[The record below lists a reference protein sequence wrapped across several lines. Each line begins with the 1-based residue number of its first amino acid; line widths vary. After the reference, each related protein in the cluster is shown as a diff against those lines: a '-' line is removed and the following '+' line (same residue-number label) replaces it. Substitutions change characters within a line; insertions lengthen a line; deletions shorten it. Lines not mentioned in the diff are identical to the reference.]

1 MNFDKVIMNPP
12 YMRTL
17 HLQITR
23 KAMEHCDSAVILQP
37 AEWVMNKEWET
48 MQRCVLRRFVDI
60 AQKITSLERL
70 NRRNQAVRA
79 EEQCKD
85 ESSHL
90 ELAIFTYSRDAENNY
105 WKTFWQLRYSDDE
118 IRILD
123 YVKSKTNKSFIDVID
138 KDEKTDGIRVPI
150 RPMLGSSNWEFIR
163 IIKPLVYFKYFKYAI
178 DNKVKGVNY
187 RRYLCSMSK
196 GSRSNMKQ
204 FNIDPDS
211 PMKFSVKFNTT
222 YEAENFYDSLNTNFI
237 KYVIYLNTHGQNVY
251 WHRIPF
257 MEDYS
262 TPWTD
267 ERFYDYF
274 GICSNDRK
282 IIEDTIKKNEW

>member
-70 NRRNQAVRA
+70 NRRNLTVRF
-79 EEQCKD
+79 EERCRD
-85 ESSHL
+85 ESSAL

-105 WKTFWQLRYSDDE
+105 WKTFWQLRYCDDE

-150 RPMLGSSNWEFIR
+150 RPMLGCQCWGIR
-163 IIKPLVYFKYFKYAI
+163 DVPQPIVYFKYFKYAI
-178 DNKVKGVNY
+178 DNKVNGVNY
-187 RRYLCSMSK
+187 RRYICSLSK
-196 GSRSNMKQ
+196 GSRSAMKQ
-204 FNIDPDS
+204 FNIDLDS

-222 YEAENFYDSLNTNFI
+222 YEAENFYDSLNTNFV
-237 KYVIYLNTHGQNVY
+237 KYVIYLNKQGQHVY

-262 TPWTD
+262 APWTD

-274 GICSNDRK
+274 EICSNDRK

>member
-17 HLQITR
+17 HIQITR

-70 NRRNQAVRA
+70 NRRNLAVRA

-85 ESSHL
+85 ESSNL
-90 ELAIFTYSRDAENNY
+90 ELAIFTYSRNAENNY
-105 WKTFWQLRYSDDE
+105 WKTFWQLRYCDDE

-123 YVKSKTNKSFIDVID
+123 YVKSKTKKSFIDVID
-138 KDEKTDGIRVPI
+138 KAEKIDGIRVPI
-150 RPMLGSSNWEFIR
+150 RPMLCSLRGRCRPVPQPI
-163 IIKPLVYFKYFKYAI
+163 VYFKYFKYAI
-178 DNKVKGVNY
+178 DNKVNGVNY
-187 RRYLCSMSK
+187 RRYISSI
-196 GSRSNMKQ
+196 SSSARSTMKQ
-204 FNIDPDS
+204 FNIDLDS

-222 YEAENFYDSLNTNFI
+222 YEAENFYDSLNTNFV
-237 KYVIYLNTHGQNVY
+237 KYVIYLNIHGQNVY

-262 TPWTD
+262 MPWTD

-282 IIEDTIKKNEW
+282 IIEETIKKNEW

>member
-1 MNFDKVIMNPP
+1 M
-12 YMRTL
+12 
-17 HLQITR
+17 
-23 KAMEHCDSAVILQP
+23 
-37 AEWVMNKEWET
+37 
-48 MQRCVLRRFVDI
+48 
-60 AQKITSLERL
+60 
-70 NRRNQAVRA
+70 AVRT
-79 EEQCKD
+79 EEQCND

-150 RPMLGSSNWEFIR
+150 RPMLGNSNWGNRAIPQP
-163 IIKPLVYFKYFKYAI
+163 IVYFKYFKYTI
-178 DNKVKGVNY
+178 DNKVNGVNY
-187 RRYLCSMSK
+187 RRYLYSVSK
-196 GSRSNMKQ
+196 SSRLATKQ
-204 FNIDPDS
+204 FNIDLDS

-222 YEAENFYDSLNTNFI
+222 YEAENFYDSLNTNFV
-237 KYVIYLNTHGQNVY
+237 KYVIYLNIHNRIVY
-251 WHRIPF
+251 RHRIPF

-267 ERFYDYF
+267 
-274 GICSNDRK
+274 
-282 IIEDTIKKNEW
+282 

>member
-1 MNFDKVIMNPP
+1 MNFDRVIMNPP
-12 YMRTL
+12 YMRTM

-48 MQRCVLRRFVDI
+48 MYRCVLRRFVDI
-60 AQKITSLERL
+60 AGKITSFDRL
-70 NRRNQAVRA
+70 NRRNLAVRF
-79 EEQCKD
+79 EEQCRD
-85 ESSHL
+85 ESSVL
-90 ELAIFTYSRDAENNY
+90 ELAIFTYSRDSENNY

-123 YVKSKTNKSFIDVID
+123 YVKSKTKKSFIDVID
-138 KDEKTDGIRVPI
+138 KGEKADGIRVPM
-150 RPMLGSSNWEFIR
+150 RPMLSCVGWGMREIPSPI
-163 IIKPLVYFKYFKYAI
+163 VYFKYFKYAI
-178 DNKVKGVNY
+178 DNKVNGVNY
-187 RRYLCSMSK
+187 RRYLWSVSSS
-196 GSRSNMKQ
+196 SRSVMKK
-204 FNIDPDS
+204 FKIDPDS

-222 YEAENFYDSLNTNFI
+222 DEAENFYDSLNTNFI
-237 KYVIYLNTHGQNVY
+237 KYVIYLNKQGQNVY

-262 TPWTD
+262 IKWTD

-282 IIEDTIKKNEW
+282 IIEDTIKKNKW

>member
-17 HLQITR
+17 HIQITR

-37 AEWVMNKEWET
+37 AEWVMNKEWEN
-48 MQRCVLRRFVDI
+48 MSRCVLRRFVDI

-70 NRRNQAVRA
+70 NRRNLEVRA

-85 ESSHL
+85 ESSAL
-90 ELAIFTYSRDAENNY
+90 ELAIFTYSRDAKNNY
-105 WKTFWQLRYSDDE
+105 WKTFWQLRYSDYE

-123 YVKSKTNKSFIDVID
+123 CVKSKTKKSFIDVID

-150 RPMLGSSNWEFIR
+150 RPMVGNSGWGSR
-163 IIKPLVYFKYFKYAI
+163 DVPKPIVYFKYFKYAI
-178 DNKVKGVNY
+178 DNKVNGVNY
-187 RRYLCSMSK
+187 RRYLSSISSA
-196 GSRSNMKQ
+196 SRSVMKQ

-211 PMKFSVKFNTT
+211 PMKFSVKFNTIR
-222 YEAENFYDSLNTNFI
+222 EAENFYDSLNTNFV

-262 TPWTD
+262 MSWTD

>member
-48 MQRCVLRRFVDI
+48 MKRCVLRRFVDI

-70 NRRNQAVRA
+70 NRRNLAVRA
-79 EEQCKD
+79 EEQCRD
-85 ESSHL
+85 ESSNL
-90 ELAIFTYSRDAENNY
+90 ELAIFTYNRDTENTY
-105 WKTFWQLRYSDDE
+105 WKTFWQLRYCDDE

-150 RPMLGSSNWEFIR
+150 RPMLGSSNWQITK
-163 IIKPLVYFKYFKYAI
+163 IIKPIVYFKYFKYAI
-178 DNKVKGVNY
+178 DNKVNGVNY
-187 RRYLCSMSK
+187 RRYLCSMSS
-196 GSRSNMKQ
+196 GSRSATKQ

-222 YEAENFYDSLNTNFI
+222 YEAENFYDSLKTNFI
-237 KYVIYLNTHGQNVY
+237 KYVIYLNTHGQHVY

-267 ERFYDYF
+267 QRFYDYF

-282 IIEDTIKKNEW
+282 IIEDTIKENEW

>member
-1 MNFDKVIMNPP
+1 MNFDRVIMNPP
-12 YMRTL
+12 YMRTM

-48 MQRCVLRRFVDI
+48 MSRCVLRRFVDI
-60 AQKITSLERL
+60 AGKITSFDRL
-70 NRRNQAVRA
+70 NRRNLAVRF
-79 EEQCKD
+79 EEQCRD
-85 ESSHL
+85 ESSVL
-90 ELAIFTYSRDAENNY
+90 ELAIFTYSRDSENNY

-123 YVKSKTNKSFIDVID
+123 YVKSKTKKSFIDVID
-138 KDEKTDGIRVPI
+138 KGEKADGIRVPM
-150 RPMLGSSNWEFIR
+150 RPMLSCAGWGMREIPSPI
-163 IIKPLVYFKYFKYAI
+163 VYFKYFKYAI
-178 DNKVKGVNY
+178 DNKVNGVNY
-187 RRYLCSMSK
+187 RRYLWSVSSS
-196 GSRSNMKQ
+196 SRSVMKK
-204 FNIDPDS
+204 FKIDPDS

-222 YEAENFYDSLNTNFI
+222 YEAENFYDSLKTNFI
-237 KYVIYLNTHGQNVY
+237 KYVIYLNTQGQNVY

-262 TPWTD
+262 EPWND

-282 IIEDTIKKNEW
+282 IIEDTIKKNKW

>member
-17 HLQITR
+17 HIQITR

-70 NRRNQAVRA
+70 NRRNLTVRF

-105 WKTFWQLRYSDDE
+105 WKTFWQLRYCDDE

-138 KDEKTDGIRVPI
+138 KDEKTDGIRVPM
-150 RPMLGSSNWEFIR
+150 RPMLGGQGWGIR
-163 IIKPLVYFKYFKYAI
+163 GAQQPIVYFKYFKYAI
-178 DNKVKGVNY
+178 DNKVNGVNY
-187 RRYLCSMSK
+187 RRYICSISSV
-196 GSRSNMKQ
+196 SRSTMKQ
-204 FNIDPDS
+204 FNIDLDS

-222 YEAENFYDSLNTNFI
+222 YEAENFYDSLNTNFV
-237 KYVIYLNTHGQNVY
+237 KYVIYLNIHGQNVY

-262 TPWTD
+262 MPWTD
-267 ERFYDYF
+267 QRFYDYF

-282 IIEDTIKKNEW
+282 IIEETIKKNEW

>member
-23 KAMEHCDSAVILQP
+23 KAIEHCDSAVILQP

-48 MQRCVLRRFVDI
+48 RQRCVLRRFVDI
-60 AQKITSLERL
+60 AGKITSFERL
-70 NRRNQAVRA
+70 NRRNLAVRF
-79 EEQCKD
+79 EEQCGD
-85 ESSHL
+85 ETSLL
-90 ELAIFTYSRDAENNY
+90 ELAIFTYSKGAENNY

-123 YVKSKTNKSFIDVID
+123 CVKSKTKKSFIEVID
-138 KDEKTDGIRVPI
+138 KGEKTDGIRVPMKH
-150 RPMLGSSNWEFIR
+150 MLFCTGWVFRSVPQPI
-163 IIKPLVYFKYFKYAI
+163 VYFKYFKYAI
-178 DNKVKGVNY
+178 DNKVNGVNY
-187 RRYLCSMSK
+187 RRYLCSKSS
-196 GSRSNMKQ
+196 GTRAIMKRL
-204 FNIDPDS
+204 NIDLDS
-211 PMKFSVKFNTT
+211 PMKFSVKFNTIR
-222 YEAENFYDSLNTNFI
+222 EAENFYDSLNTNFV
-237 KYVIYLNTHGQNVY
+237 KYVIYLNTQNQNVY

-262 TPWTD
+262 MPWTD
-267 ERFYDYF
+267 QRFYDYF

>member
-1 MNFDKVIMNPP
+1 M
-12 YMRTL
+12 

-48 MQRCVLRRFVDI
+48 MYRCVLRRFVDI
-60 AQKITSLERL
+60 AGKITSFDRL
-70 NRRNQAVRA
+70 NRRNLAVRF
-79 EEQCKD
+79 EEQCRD
-85 ESSHL
+85 ESSVL
-90 ELAIFTYSRDAENNY
+90 ELAIFTYSRDSENNY

-123 YVKSKTNKSFIDVID
+123 YVKSKTKKSFIDVID
-138 KDEKTDGIRVPI
+138 KDEKADGIRVPM
-150 RPMLGSSNWEFIR
+150 RPMLGNGNWE
-163 IIKPLVYFKYFKYAI
+163 IKRLAEIPSPIVYFKYFKYAI
-178 DNKVKGVNY
+178 DNKVNGVNY
-187 RRYLCSMSK
+187 RRYLCSMSS
-196 GSRSNMKQ
+196 GSRSSMKQ

-222 YEAENFYDSLNTNFI
+222 YEAENFYDSLKTNFI
-237 KYVIYLNTHGQNVY
+237 KYVIYLNTHGQHVY

-262 TPWTD
+262 EPWND

-282 IIEDTIKKNEW
+282 IIEDTIKKNKW

>member
-1 MNFDKVIMNPP
+1 M
-12 YMRTL
+12 

-48 MQRCVLRRFVDI
+48 MYRCVLRRFVDI
-60 AQKITSLERL
+60 AGKITSFDRL
-70 NRRNQAVRA
+70 NRRNLAVRF
-79 EEQCKD
+79 EEQCRD
-85 ESSHL
+85 ESSVL
-90 ELAIFTYSRDAENNY
+90 ELAIFTYSRDSENNY

-123 YVKSKTNKSFIDVID
+123 YVKSKTKKSFIDVID
-138 KDEKTDGIRVPI
+138 KGEKADGIRVPM
-150 RPMLGSSNWEFIR
+150 RSMLSCVGWGMREIPSPI
-163 IIKPLVYFKYFKYAI
+163 VYFKYFKYAI
-178 DNKVKGVNY
+178 DNKVNGVNY
-187 RRYLCSMSK
+187 RRYLWSVSSS
-196 GSRSNMKQ
+196 SRSVMKK
-204 FNIDPDS
+204 FKIDPDS

-222 YEAENFYDSLNTNFI
+222 YEAENFYDSLKTNFI
-237 KYVIYLNTHGQNVY
+237 KYVIYLNTQGQNVY

-262 TPWTD
+262 EPWND
-267 ERFYDYF
+267 ERFYDHF

-282 IIEDTIKKNEW
+282 IIDDTIRENKL

>member
-1 MNFDKVIMNPP
+1 
-12 YMRTL
+12 
-17 HLQITR
+17 
-23 KAMEHCDSAVILQP
+23 
-37 AEWVMNKEWET
+37 MNKEWET
-48 MQRCVLRRFVDI
+48 MKRCVLRRFVDI
-60 AQKITSLERL
+60 AGKITSLERL
-70 NRRNQAVRA
+70 NRRNLAVRV

-85 ESSHL
+85 ESSML
-90 ELAIFTYSRDAENNY
+90 ELAIFTYSRDADNNY
-105 WKTFWQLRYSDDE
+105 WKTFWQLRYCDDE

-123 YVKSKTNKSFIDVID
+123 YVKSKTKKSFIDVID

-150 RPMLGSSNWEFIR
+150 RPMLGGTGWGKRAVTQPI
-163 IIKPLVYFKYFKYAI
+163 VYFKYFKYAI
-178 DNKVKGVNY
+178 DNKVNGVNY
-187 RRYLCSMSK
+187 RRYLCSVSK
-196 GSRSNMKQ
+196 SSRLNIKRL
-204 FNIDPDS
+204 NIDPDS
-211 PMKFSVKFNTT
+211 PMKLSVKFNTT
-222 YEAENFYDSLNTNFI
+222 YEAENFYDSLHTNFI
-237 KYVIYLNTHGQNVY
+237 KYVIYLNTHNQIVY

>member
-1 MNFDKVIMNPP
+1 
-12 YMRTL
+12 
-17 HLQITR
+17 
-23 KAMEHCDSAVILQP
+23 ME
-37 AEWVMNKEWET
+37 
-48 MQRCVLRRFVDI
+48 
-60 AQKITSLERL
+60 
-70 NRRNQAVRA
+70 VRA
-79 EEQCKD
+79 EEQCND
-85 ESSHL
+85 ESSSL
-90 ELAIFTYSRDAENNY
+90 ELAIFTYNRDVENNY

-123 YVKSKTNKSFIDVID
+123 IVKSKTNKSFIDVID

-150 RPMLGSSNWEFIR
+150 RPMLGRSSWEFIK
-163 IIKPLVYFKYFKYAI
+163 ILKPLVYFKYFKYAI
-178 DNKVKGVNY
+178 DNKVNGVNY
-187 RRYLCSMSK
+187 RRYLCSKSS
-196 GSRSNMKQ
+196 GTRSVMKQ
-204 FNIDPDS
+204 FNIDLDS

-237 KYVIYLNTHGQNVY
+237 NYVIYLNRHGQNVY

-282 IIEDTIKKNEW
+282 IIEDTIKNNEW

>member
-1 MNFDKVIMNPP
+1 MNFDKIIMNPP
-12 YMRTL
+12 YMRTI

-60 AQKITSLERL
+60 AGKITSLQRL
-70 NRRNQAVRA
+70 NRRNLTVRS
-79 EEQCKD
+79 EEQCRD

-105 WKTFWQLRYSDDE
+105 WKTFWQLRYSDVE

-123 YVKSKTNKSFIDVID
+123 YVKSMTKKSFAYVID
-138 KDEKTDGIRVPI
+138 KGEKTDGIRVPI
-150 RPMLGSSNWEFIR
+150 RPMLGSPGWGNLSV
-163 IIKPLVYFKYFKYAI
+163 PPPVVYFKYFKYAI
-178 DNKVKGVNY
+178 DNKVNGVNY
-187 RRYLCSMSK
+187 RRYLCSMSS
-196 GSRSNMKQ
+196 GSRASMKE

-211 PMKFSVKFNTT
+211 KMKFSVKFNTT
-222 YEAENFYDSLNTNFI
+222 NEAENFYDSLNTNFV
-237 KYVIYLNTHGQNVY
+237 KYVIYLNRHGQHVY

-282 IIEDTIKKNEW
+282 IIEDTIKENKW

>member
-1 MNFDKVIMNPP
+1 MNFDKIIMNPP
-12 YMRTL
+12 YMCTL

-48 MQRCVLRRFVDI
+48 MSRCILRRFVDI
-60 AQKITSLERL
+60 AGKITSLDRL
-70 NRRNQAVRA
+70 NRKNIAVRV

-85 ESSHL
+85 ESSVL

-123 YVKSKTNKSFIDVID
+123 YVKSKTKKSFIDVVD
-138 KDEKTDGIRVPI
+138 KDEKIDGIRVPM
-150 RPMLGSSNWEFIR
+150 RPMLGGTNWGNLTVSPPI
-163 IIKPLVYFKYFKYAI
+163 VYFKQFKYAI
-178 DNKVKGVNY
+178 DNKVNGVNY
-187 RRYLCSMSK
+187 RRYICSVS
-196 GSRSNMKQ
+196 SAARSAMKQ

-222 YEAENFYDSLNTNFI
+222 DEAENFYDSLNTNFI
-237 KYVIYLNTHGQNVY
+237 KYVIHLNRHNQHVY
-251 WHRIPF
+251 WYRIPF

-262 TPWTD
+262 MPWTD

-282 IIEDTIKKNEW
+282 IIEDTIKENKW

>member
-1 MNFDKVIMNPP
+1 M
-12 YMRTL
+12 
-17 HLQITR
+17 
-23 KAMEHCDSAVILQP
+23 
-37 AEWVMNKEWET
+37 
-48 MQRCVLRRFVDI
+48 
-60 AQKITSLERL
+60 
-70 NRRNQAVRA
+70 AVRA
-79 EEQCKD
+79 KEQCKD
-85 ESSHL
+85 ESSLL
-90 ELAIFTYSRDAENNY
+90 ELAIFTYSRDAETNY
-105 WKTFWQLRYSDDE
+105 WKTFWQLRYCDDE

-150 RPMLGSSNWEFIR
+150 RPMLGSSNWEFIK

-178 DNKVKGVNY
+178 DNKVNGVNY
-187 RRYLCSMSK
+187 RRYLWSVSK
-196 GSRSNMKQ
+196 SSRSTMKK

-211 PMKFSVKFNTT
+211 QMKFSVKFNTT
-222 YEAENFYDSLNTNFI
+222 YEAENFYDSLKTNFI

-267 ERFYDYF
+267 
-274 GICSNDRK
+274 
-282 IIEDTIKKNEW
+282 

>member
-17 HLQITR
+17 HIQITR

-70 NRRNQAVRA
+70 NRRNLEVRS

-85 ESSHL
+85 ESSYL

-105 WKTFWQLRYSDDE
+105 WKTFWQLRYSDYE

-123 YVKSKTNKSFIDVID
+123 YVKSKTKKSFIDVID

-150 RPMLGSSNWEFIR
+150 RPMVGNTGWVWRGPS
-163 IIKPLVYFKYFKYAI
+163 KPLVYFKYFKYAI
-178 DNKVKGVNY
+178 DNKVNGVNY
-187 RRYLCSMSK
+187 RRYLSSMSSS
-196 GSRSNMKQ
+196 SRSAMKQ

-222 YEAENFYDSLNTNFI
+222 YEAANFYDSLNTNFV

-262 TPWTD
+262 MPWTD
-267 ERFYDYF
+267 ERFYDHF

-282 IIEDTIKKNEW
+282 IIEETIKKNEW

>member
-123 YVKSKTNKSFIDVID
+123 IVKSKTNKSFIDVID
-138 KDEKTDGIRVPI
+138 KDQKTDGIRVPI
-150 RPMLGSSNWEFIR
+150 RPMLTGLYWGKR
-163 IIKPLVYFKYFKYAI
+163 AVVKPIVYFKYFKYAI
-178 DNKVKGVNY
+178 DNKVNGVNY

-196 GSRSNMKQ
+196 SSRLNMKRL
-204 FNIDPDS
+204 NIDPDS

-222 YEAENFYDSLNTNFI
+222 YEAANFYDSLNTNFV
-237 KYVIYLNTHGQNVY
+237 KYVIYLNTHNQIVY

>member
-12 YMRTL
+12 YMRTQ

-23 KAMEHCDSAVILQP
+23 KAMEHCNSAVILQP

-48 MQRCVLRRFVDI
+48 MKRCVLRRFVDI

-70 NRRNQAVRA
+70 NRRNLAVRA

-85 ESSHL
+85 EASHL
-90 ELAIFTYSRDAENNY
+90 ELAIFTYSRYVENNY

-123 YVKSKTNKSFIDVID
+123 YVKSKTKKSFIDVID
-138 KDEKTDGIRVPI
+138 KAEKTDGIRVPI
-150 RPMLGSSNWEFIR
+150 RPMLGNSNWKFTKIL
-163 IIKPLVYFKYFKYAI
+163 KPIVYFKYFKYAI
-178 DNKVKGVNY
+178 DNKVNGVNY
-187 RRYLCSMSK
+187 RRYICSVSK
-196 GSRSNMKQ
+196 GSRSVIKQ

-237 KYVIYLNTHGQNVY
+237 TYVIYLNAHGQNVY

-274 GICSNDRK
+274 GICNNDRK
-282 IIEDTIKKNEW
+282 IIEETIKKNEW

>member
-37 AEWVMNKEWET
+37 AEWVMNDEWENK
-48 MQRCVLRRFVDI
+48 QRCLLRRFVDI

-70 NRRNQAVRA
+70 NRRNLAVRA

-85 ESSHL
+85 ESSNV
-90 ELAIFTYSRDAENNY
+90 ELAIFTYNRNAENTY
-105 WKTFWQLRYSDDE
+105 WKTFWQLRYCDDE

-123 YVKSKTNKSFIDVID
+123 YVKSKTKKSFIDVID
-138 KDEKTDGIRVPI
+138 KDEKTDGIRGPI
-150 RPMLGSSNWEFIR
+150 RPMLGRSDWEFIK
-163 IIKPLVYFKYFKYAI
+163 ILKPLVFFKYFKYAI
-178 DNKVKGVNY
+178 DNKVNGVNY
-187 RRYLCSMSK
+187 RRYICSMSK
-196 GSRSNMKQ
+196 GSRSATKQ
-204 FNIDPDS
+204 FNIDLDS

-222 YEAENFYDSLNTNFI
+222 YEAENFYDSLNTNFV

>member
-1 MNFDKVIMNPP
+1 
-12 YMRTL
+12 
-17 HLQITR
+17 
-23 KAMEHCDSAVILQP
+23 
-37 AEWVMNKEWET
+37 MNKEWET
-48 MQRCVLRRFVDI
+48 MSRCVLRRFVDI
-60 AQKITSLERL
+60 TGKITSLERL
-70 NRRNQAVRA
+70 NRRNLAVRS

-85 ESSHL
+85 ESSNL
-90 ELAIFTYSRDAENNY
+90 ELAIFTYSRDAENTY

-123 YVKSKTNKSFIDVID
+123 YVKSKTKKSFIDVID

-150 RPMLGSSNWEFIR
+150 RPMVGNSGWVWRGPS
-163 IIKPLVYFKYFKYAI
+163 KPLVYFKYFKYAI
-178 DNKVKGVNY
+178 DNKVNGVNY
-187 RRYLCSMSK
+187 RRYLCSMS
-196 GSRSNMKQ
+196 SRSRLAMKQ

-222 YEAENFYDSLNTNFI
+222 NEAENFYDSLNTNFV

-262 TPWTD
+262 MPWTD
-267 ERFYDYF
+267 
-274 GICSNDRK
+274 
-282 IIEDTIKKNEW
+282 

>member
-1 MNFDKVIMNPP
+1 MKFDCIIQNPP

-48 MQRCVLRRFVDI
+48 MKRCILRRFVDI

-70 NRRNQAVRA
+70 NRRNLAVRA

-85 ESSHL
+85 ESSDL

-123 YVKSKTNKSFIDVID
+123 YVKSKTKKSLIDVID

-150 RPMLGSSNWEFIR
+150 RPMVSCTGGVSHPI
-163 IIKPLVYFKYFKYAI
+163 VYFKYFKYAI
-178 DNKVKGVNY
+178 DNKVNGVNY
-187 RRYLCSMSK
+187 RRYLGSVSK
-196 GSRSNMKQ
+196 SSRSTMKQ
-204 FNIDPDS
+204 FNIDLDS

-237 KYVIYLNTHGQNVY
+237 KYVIQLNTHGQNVY

-267 ERFYDYF
+267 QRFYDYF

>member
-1 MNFDKVIMNPP
+1 M
-12 YMRTL
+12 
-17 HLQITR
+17 
-23 KAMEHCDSAVILQP
+23 
-37 AEWVMNKEWET
+37 
-48 MQRCVLRRFVDI
+48 
-60 AQKITSLERL
+60 
-70 NRRNQAVRA
+70 AVRA

-85 ESSHL
+85 ESSML

-123 YVKSKTNKSFIDVID
+123 YVKSKTKKSFIDVID

-150 RPMLGSSNWEFIR
+150 RPMLSGSGWGTRCTAHPI
-163 IIKPLVYFKYFKYAI
+163 VYFKYFKYAI
-178 DNKVKGVNY
+178 DNKVNGVNY
-187 RRYLCSMSK
+187 RRYLYSVSK
-196 GSRSNMKQ
+196 SSRSVMKQ

-222 YEAENFYDSLNTNFI
+222 YEAENFYDSLKTNFF
-237 KYVIYLNTHGQNVY
+237 KYVIYLNIHGQNVY

-267 ERFYDYF
+267 
-274 GICSNDRK
+274 
-282 IIEDTIKKNEW
+282 